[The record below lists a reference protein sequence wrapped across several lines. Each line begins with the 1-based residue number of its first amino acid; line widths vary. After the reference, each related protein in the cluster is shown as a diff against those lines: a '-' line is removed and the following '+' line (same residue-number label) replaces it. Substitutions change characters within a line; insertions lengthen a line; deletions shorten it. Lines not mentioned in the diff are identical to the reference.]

1 MQRAGGV
8 PRVTTTPQTHPP
20 PNAPTER
27 STVLAVIG
35 QMLPL
40 VIAGA
45 LSSVPIAAVLTL
57 LLGGRGLGPAVL
69 FAVGYVL
76 AVLAVTAVATAL
88 LGRVLVADRTVTG
101 SPALGLC
108 ECLLGV
114 AAVVAGGAL
123 FRRRGSGR
131 PGRLSA
137 MLSAAVGTVRPG
149 LAVVVGAVLAFRP
162 KSLLLASGVGLVLAP
177 ADLGPAPIIVLLAV
191 STVLMTATVTG
202 PIVFALVGGE
212 RAHGRLERLRAWLGH
227 NSRAVTIVVLVLVGT
242 VLVGD
247 GLGRF

>member
-1 MQRAGGV
+1 M
-8 PRVTTTPQTHPP
+8 
-20 PNAPTER
+20 
-27 STVLAVIG
+27 LAVIG

-69 FAVGYVL
+69 FAAGYVV
-76 AVLAVTAVATAL
+76 AVLAVTAAATAL
-88 LGRVLVADRTVTG
+88 LGRVLLADVTVTG

-114 AAVVAGGAL
+114 AAIVAGGVL
-123 FRRRGSGR
+123 FRRRGTTG
-131 PGRLSA
+131 PGRASGLLA
-137 MLSAAVGTVRPG
+137 TAVGTVRPAVA
-149 LAVVVGAVLAFRP
+149 LAVGAVLAFRP
-162 KSLLLASGVGLVLAP
+162 KALLLASGVGLVLAP
-177 ADLGPAPIIVLLAV
+177 ADLPPVPTAVLLTV
-191 STVLMTATVTG
+191 GTVLMTSTVTG
-202 PIVFALVGGE
+202 PIVYALVGGE
-212 RAHGRLERLRAWLGH
+212 AARGRLGQVRAWLRH
-227 NSRAVTIVVLVLVGT
+227 NSRAVTIVVLVLVGA

>member
-1 MQRAGGV
+1 
-8 PRVTTTPQTHPP
+8 
-20 PNAPTER
+20 
-27 STVLAVIG
+27 VLAVIG

-69 FAVGYVL
+69 FAIGYVV
-76 AVLAVTAVATAL
+76 AVLAVTAAAAAL
-88 LGRVLVADRTVTG
+88 LGRVVLGHVTVAG
-101 SPALGLC
+101 SPALGVV

-114 AAVVAGGAL
+114 AAVVAGGVM
-123 FRRRGSGR
+123 FRHRGSSGTGR
-131 PGRLSA
+131 ATALLS
-137 MLSAAVGTVRPG
+137 SAVGTVRPA
-149 LAVVVGAVLAFRP
+149 LALVVGAVLAFRP
-162 KSLLLASGVGLVLAP
+162 KALLLASGVGLVLAP
-177 ADLGPAPIIVLLAV
+177 ADLAPAPTLVLLAA
-191 STVLMTATVTG
+191 SAVLMTITVTG

-212 RAHGRLERLRAWLGH
+212 PARTGLERLRAWLGH

>member
-1 MQRAGGV
+1 M
-8 PRVTTTPQTHPP
+8 
-20 PNAPTER
+20 
-27 STVLAVIG
+27 LAVIG

-69 FAVGYVL
+69 FAVGYVV

-88 LGRVLVADRTVTG
+88 LGRVLLADVTVVG
-101 SPALGLC
+101 SPALGFC

-123 FRRRGSGR
+123 FRRRGR
-131 PGRLSA
+131 PGQGRTSALLS
-137 MLSAAVGTVRPG
+137 SAVGTVRPA
-149 LAVVVGAVLAFRP
+149 LALAVGAVLAFRP

-177 ADLGPAPIIVLLAV
+177 ADLAPVPTAVLLA
-191 STVLMTATVTG
+191 SSAVLMTGSVTA
-202 PIVFALVGGE
+202 PIVFALVGGDQA
-212 RAHGRLERLRAWLGH
+212 RSRLERLRAWLGH
-227 NSRAVTIVVLVLVGT
+227 NSRAVTIVVLVLVGA